1 MQELK
6 VGMELKKDYMVTRTE
21 TAQTMG
27 SGGLEVL
34 ATPILV
40 AWAENAAYEMA
51 ELCLPD
57 EQTTVG
63 VNINLNHIAATP
75 VGMKVRIKVVLTNIE
90 SRRLDFTVEAWDTV
104 QKIGEGTHQRFVV
117 QKMKFMGKV
126 LQKKILSRQR

>member
-21 TAQTMG
+21 TAQVMG

-126 LQKKILSRQR
+126 LQKKNPK

>member
-21 TAQTMG
+21 TAQAMG

-40 AWAENAAYEMA
+40 AWAENEAYEMA

-57 EQTTVG
+57 KQTTVG

-75 VGMKVRIKVVLTNIE
+75 VGMKVRIKVVLSNIE

-126 LQKKILSRQR
+126 LQKKNPK

>member
-6 VGMELKKDYMVTRTE
+6 VGMELKKDYMGTRTE
-21 TAQTMG
+21 TAQAMG
-27 SGGLEVL
+27 SGELEVL

-75 VGMKVRIKVVLTNIE
+75 VGMKVRIKVVLSNIE

-126 LQKKILSRQR
+126 LQKKNPK

>member
-21 TAQTMG
+21 TAQAMG

-75 VGMKVRIKVVLTNIE
+75 VGMKVRIKVVLSNIE

-104 QKIGEGTHQRFVV
+104 QKLVKEHTSALLFR
-117 QKMKFMGKV
+117 
-126 LQKKILSRQR
+126 R

>member
-1 MQELK
+1 MQELQ
-6 VGMELKKDYMVTRTE
+6 VGMELEIVYMVTRTE

-27 SGGLEVL
+27 SGGPEVL

-126 LQKKILSRQR
+126 LQKKNPK

>member
-21 TAQTMG
+21 TAQAMG
-27 SGGLEVL
+27 CGGIVVL

-75 VGMKVRIKVVLTNIE
+75 VGMKVRIKVVLSNIE

-126 LQKKILSRQR
+126 LQKKNPK

>member
-6 VGMELKKDYMVTRTE
+6 VSMELKKDYMVTRTE
-21 TAQTMG
+21 TAQAMG

-75 VGMKVRIKVVLTNIE
+75 VGMKVRIKVVLSNIE

-126 LQKKILSRQR
+126 LQKKNPK

>member
-34 ATPILV
+34 ATLILV

>member
-117 QKMKFMGKV
+117 QKMKFMGKG
-126 LQKKILSRQR
+126 LQKKNPK

>member
-6 VGMELKKDYMVTRTE
+6 VGMELKKDY
-21 TAQTMG
+21 MG

-126 LQKKILSRQR
+126 LQKKNPK

>member
-21 TAQTMG
+21 TAQAMG

-75 VGMKVRIKVVLTNIE
+75 VGMKVRIKVVLSNIE

-104 QKIGEGTHQRFVV
+104 QKIGEATHQRFVV

-126 LQKKILSRQR
+126 LQKKNPK

>member
-40 AWAENAAYEMA
+40 AWAENAA
-51 ELCLPD
+51 
-57 EQTTVG
+57 
-63 VNINLNHIAATP
+63 
-75 VGMKVRIKVVLTNIE
+75 
-90 SRRLDFTVEAWDTV
+90 
-104 QKIGEGTHQRFVV
+104 
-117 QKMKFMGKV
+117 
-126 LQKKILSRQR
+126 

>member
-40 AWAENAAYEMA
+40 AWSENAAYEMA

-104 QKIGEGTHQRFVV
+104 QKIGEGTHQR
-117 QKMKFMGKV
+117 
-126 LQKKILSRQR
+126 

>member
-21 TAQTMG
+21 TAQAMG

-75 VGMKVRIKVVLTNIE
+75 VGMKVRIKVVLSNIE

>member
-21 TAQTMG
+21 TAQAMG

-40 AWAENAAYEMA
+40 ARAENAAYEMA

-63 VNINLNHIAATP
+63 VNINLNHIAAKP
-75 VGMKVRIKVVLTNIE
+75 VGMKVRIKVVLSNIE

-126 LQKKILSRQR
+126 LQKKNPK

>member
-21 TAQTMG
+21 TAQAMG

-75 VGMKVRIKVVLTNIE
+75 VGMKVRIKVVLSNIE

-117 QKMKFMGKV
+117 QKMKFKGKV
-126 LQKKILSRQR
+126 LQKKNPK

>member
-21 TAQTMG
+21 TAQVMG

-104 QKIGEGTHQRFVV
+104 QKIGEGSHQRFVV

-126 LQKKILSRQR
+126 LQKKNPK